1 MFKKSICTITVLSLF
16 TACSQKDVSVNSYDL
31 ATYWF
36 NVKSLNDNKV
46 ILNKN
51 VTEQY
56 NDGHKTSSYVDF
68 NVYKK
73 NKTDLNQIEKYS
85 FFEDINK
92 ENYKSMISNKS
103 VNLKYNIF
111 ANEIKENFEVDSK
124 QISSYKRNIK
134 INDKIIEDKDI
145 DGNELVCSFSNYY
158 ENINIKDK
166 INVYFKSKYFTKDKN
181 YNNVV
186 EVSCKDSFIKDE
198 YYIFMAKDIG
208 TILFMGKDEEDGSLV
223 ETYSIL
229 DTQTILD

>member
-1 MFKKSICTITVLSLF
+1 MFKKSIYAITVLTLF
-16 TACSQKDVSVNSYDL
+16 TACSQKDLSVNSYDL
-31 ATYWF
+31 ASHWF

-46 ILNKN
+46 VLNKN
-51 VTEQY
+51 FTEQY
-56 NDGHKTSSYVDF
+56 NDGHKTSSYIDF

-73 NKTDLNQIEKYS
+73 SKTDLNQIEKYS

-92 ENYKSMISNKS
+92 ENYKLMISNKS
-103 VNLKYNIF
+103 VDLKYNIF
-111 ANEIKENFEVDSK
+111 ANEIKENFEIDAK

-145 DGNELVCSFSNYY
+145 DENELVCSFSNYY

-186 EVSCKDSFIKDE
+186 EVLCKDSFIKDE

>member
-1 MFKKSICTITVLSLF
+1 MFKKSIYAITVLTLF
-16 TACSQKDVSVNSYDL
+16 TACSQKDLSVNSYDL
-31 ATYWF
+31 ASHWF

-46 ILNKN
+46 VLNKN
-51 VTEQY
+51 FTEQY
-56 NDGHKTSSYVDF
+56 NDGHKTSSYIDF

-73 NKTDLNQIEKYS
+73 SKTDLNQIEKYS

-92 ENYKSMISNKS
+92 ENYKLMISNKS
-103 VNLKYNIF
+103 VDLKYNIF
-111 ANEIKENFEVDSK
+111 ANEIKENFEIDAK

-186 EVSCKDSFIKDE
+186 EVLCKDSFIKDE

>member
-1 MFKKSICTITVLSLF
+1 MFKKSIYAITVLTLF
-16 TACSQKDVSVNSYDL
+16 TACSQKDLSVTSYDL

-92 ENYKSMISNKS
+92 ENYKLMISNKS

-111 ANEIKENFEVDSK
+111 VNEIKENFEVDSK

-134 INDKIIEDKDI
+134 INDNIIEDKDI

-186 EVSCKDSFIKDE
+186 EVLCKDSFIKDE

>member
-1 MFKKSICTITVLSLF
+1 MFKKSIYAITVLTLF
-16 TACSQKDVSVNSYDL
+16 TACSQKDLSVNSYDL
-31 ATYWF
+31 ASHWF

-46 ILNKN
+46 VLNKN
-51 VTEQY
+51 FTEQY

-92 ENYKSMISNKS
+92 ENYKLMISNKS

-111 ANEIKENFEVDSK
+111 VNEIKENFEVDSK

-145 DGNELVCSFSNYY
+145 DGNELVCNFSNYY

-186 EVSCKDSFIKDE
+186 EVLCKDSFIKDE

>member
-1 MFKKSICTITVLSLF
+1 MFKKSIYAITVLTLF
-16 TACSQKDVSVNSYDL
+16 TACSQKDLSVNSYDL
-31 ATYWF
+31 ASHWF

-46 ILNKN
+46 VLNKN
-51 VTEQY
+51 FTEQY
-56 NDGHKTSSYVDF
+56 NDGHKTSSYIDF

-73 NKTDLNQIEKYS
+73 SKTDLNQIEKYS

-92 ENYKSMISNKS
+92 ENYKLMISNKS
-103 VNLKYNIF
+103 VDLKYNIF
-111 ANEIKENFEVDSK
+111 ANEIKENFEIDAK

-186 EVSCKDSFIKDE
+186 EVLCKDSFIE

>member
-1 MFKKSICTITVLSLF
+1 MFKKSIYAITVLSLF
-16 TACSQKDVSVNSYDL
+16 TACSQKDLSVNSYDL

-92 ENYKSMISNKS
+92 ENYKLMISNKS

-111 ANEIKENFEVDSK
+111 VNEIKENFEVDSK

-134 INDKIIEDKDI
+134 INDNIIEDKDI

-186 EVSCKDSFIKDE
+186 EVLCKDSFIKDE

>member
-1 MFKKSICTITVLSLF
+1 MFKKSIYAITVLTLF
-16 TACSQKDVSVNSYDL
+16 TACSQKDLSVNSYDL
-31 ATYWF
+31 ASHWF

-46 ILNKN
+46 VLNKN
-51 VTEQY
+51 FTEQY
-56 NDGHKTSSYVDF
+56 NDGHKTSSYIDF

-73 NKTDLNQIEKYS
+73 SKTDLNQIEKYS

-92 ENYKSMISNKS
+92 ENYKLMISNKS

-111 ANEIKENFEVDSK
+111 VNEIKENFEVDSK

-134 INDKIIEDKDI
+134 INDNIIEDKDI

-186 EVSCKDSFIKDE
+186 EVLCKDSFIKDE

>member
-1 MFKKSICTITVLSLF
+1 MFKKSIYAITVLSLF
-16 TACSQKDVSVNSYDL
+16 TACSQKDLSVNSYDL
-31 ATYWF
+31 ASHWF

-46 ILNKN
+46 VLNKN
-51 VTEQY
+51 FTEQY
-56 NDGHKTSSYVDF
+56 NDGHKTSSYIDF

-73 NKTDLNQIEKYS
+73 SKTDLNQIEKYS

-92 ENYKSMISNKS
+92 ENYKLMISNKS
-103 VNLKYNIF
+103 VDLKYNIF
-111 ANEIKENFEVDSK
+111 ANEIKENFEIDAK

-186 EVSCKDSFIKDE
+186 EVLCKDSFIKDE

-223 ETYSIL
+223 GTYSIL

>member
-1 MFKKSICTITVLSLF
+1 MFKKSIYAITVLTLF
-16 TACSQKDVSVNSYDL
+16 TACSQKDLSVNSYDL

-92 ENYKSMISNKS
+92 ENYKLMISNKS

-111 ANEIKENFEVDSK
+111 VNEIKENFEVDSK

-134 INDKIIEDKDI
+134 INDNIIEDKDI

-186 EVSCKDSFIKDE
+186 EVLCKDSFIKDE